1 MENIDEIIAARLA
14 KESLSQEEINSLDE
28 WLSQAKSH
36 RQIYS
41 RLETMAQRGKL
52 LQGDHRDHNLVYHE
66 ILNKVLQKKRK
77 QQKLIIHSIAA
88 SITLLIGLF
97 FLFQQEPEKSVSLHN
112 SFSESI
118 KPGSPKAKLTLEDGK
133 SIDIEVSE
141 ESVILAD
148 SLVKI
153 ENKGNMLVYSSE
165 KMEKVAYN
173 TLSIPL
179 GAEYCVMLPDNT
191 KVFLNSGS
199 ELRYPVAF
207 NNNSR
212 EVFLQGE
219 AYFEVQKD
227 STKEFIVHTDQM
239 KIRVLGTSFNVKA
252 YPEQDMIATTLTEGK
267 IQISC
272 DSQLYNIVPGMQ
284 LTYHK
289 RNRET
294 NIQEVDTEL
303 YTSWKNGYYKF
314 EEMPLEEIMS
324 TLSRW
329 YNLEIFYQSPAKK
342 MIIFTGQLK
351 RYDDVTQL
359 LRKFEETHE
368 VEFLING
375 KCITVK

>member
-1 MENIDEIIAARLA
+1 M
-14 KESLSQEEINSLDE
+14 
-28 WLSQAKSH
+28 
-36 RQIYS
+36 
-41 RLETMAQRGKL
+41 
-52 LQGDHRDHNLVYHE
+52 RDV
-66 ILNKVLQKKRK
+66 
-77 QQKLIIHSIAA
+77 
-88 SITLLIGLF
+88 
-97 FLFQQEPEKSVSLHN
+97 
-112 SFSESI
+112 
-118 KPGSPKAKLTLEDGK
+118 
-133 SIDIEVSE
+133 
-141 ESVILAD
+141 
-148 SLVKI
+148 
-153 ENKGNMLVYSSE
+153 
-165 KMEKVAYN
+165 
-173 TLSIPL
+173 
-179 GAEYCVMLPDNT
+179 T

-272 DSQLYNIVPGMQ
+272 DSQLYNIIPGMQ

>member
-1 MENIDEIIAARLA
+1 M
-14 KESLSQEEINSLDE
+14 
-28 WLSQAKSH
+28 
-36 RQIYS
+36 
-41 RLETMAQRGKL
+41 
-52 LQGDHRDHNLVYHE
+52 V
-66 ILNKVLQKKRK
+66 
-77 QQKLIIHSIAA
+77 
-88 SITLLIGLF
+88 
-97 FLFQQEPEKSVSLHN
+97 
-112 SFSESI
+112 
-118 KPGSPKAKLTLEDGK
+118 
-133 SIDIEVSE
+133 
-141 ESVILAD
+141 
-148 SLVKI
+148 
-153 ENKGNMLVYSSE
+153 VYSSE

-199 ELRYPVAF
+199 VLRFRVAL
-207 NNNSR
+207 NINSR
-212 EVFLQGE
+212 EVFLQGV

-272 DSQLYNIVPGMQ
+272 DSQLYNIIPGMQ